1 MKKTK
6 MTKGKP
12 GFMKTGGMNNPNA
25 DVAVSPKMKGG
36 GGMYRKGGKTGMK
49 KGK

>member
-1 MKKTK
+1 MKKTT

-25 DVAVSPKMKGG
+25 DATVKPTKKM
-36 GGMYRKGGKTGMK
+36 GGMYKKGGKTGMK